1 MDWNHAPADIT
12 APTLAGGGH
21 AGGRPTLLLRA
32 SLSVGLLGA
41 SLLVG
46 GCASTA
52 SEPTRCELA
61 AREIEACV
69 ATTVETPFSAECNTE
84 EAQRAGALLDQLERA
99 GCDGPA
105 GGKADGFFCGF
116 WDPLGWCDP
125 PLAALG
131 PEPEGEPTAFPI
143 LLAHGFNTSTT
154 NFWRF
159 NDVDVALAADGHE
172 VVLGSAPPFDG
183 PDVRA
188 SHLAE
193 QVDALL
199 ADSGAERVNL
209 VCFSQGGV
217 DCRYLVS
224 PNGLDYGDRVASVT
238 TISSPHRGT
247 YVADAAIA
255 ALPDADSAVGGV
267 VDLLASW
274 YGGTFSELA
283 EDSHFIDAMTSMSEA
298 SMERFNE
305 EILDHPDV
313 YYQSWAGFSYVG
325 GFRNPRDTIDEVCRD
340 QDGVLQILWHE
351 GKRDIMDPLLV
362 GGALFTAHGTE
373 LRPNDGVSTV
383 ESAHWGV
390 FRGCIPA
397 DHLDQVG
404 QIRDRTPNRRTG
416 FDYLRFYRNIAY
428 DLSERGF

>member
-1 MDWNHAPADIT
+1 M
-12 APTLAGGGH
+12 
-21 AGGRPTLLLRA
+21 
-32 SLSVGLLGA
+32 
-41 SLLVG
+41 
-46 GCASTA
+46 
-52 SEPTRCELA
+52 
-61 AREIEACV
+61 
-69 ATTVETPFSAECNTE
+69 
-84 EAQRAGALLDQLERA
+84 
-99 GCDGPA
+99 
-105 GGKADGFFCGF
+105 
-116 WDPLGWCDP
+116 
-125 PLAALG
+125 
-131 PEPEGEPTAFPI
+131 
-143 LLAHGFNTSTT
+143 
-154 NFWRF
+154 
-159 NDVDVALAADGHE
+159 
-172 VVLGSAPPFDG
+172 LGSAPPFDG

-224 PNGLDYGDRVASVT
+224 PNGLDYGGRVASVT

-247 YVADAAIA
+247 YVADAAVA

-298 SMERFNE
+298 SMVRFNE

-325 GFRNPRDTIDEVCRD
+325 GFRNPRDTIDDVCRD

-351 GKRDIMDPLLV
+351 GERDIMDPLLV